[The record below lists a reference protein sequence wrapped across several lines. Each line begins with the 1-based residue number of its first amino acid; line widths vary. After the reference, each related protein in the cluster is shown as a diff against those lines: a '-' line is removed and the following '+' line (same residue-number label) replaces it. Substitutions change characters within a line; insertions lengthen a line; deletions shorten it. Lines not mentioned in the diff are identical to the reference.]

1 MAMIATVFRFGVL
14 LAAPLLSACGAPAV
28 TNAAHDAPKPEKT
41 AAADGVRT
49 LPAAEQQALAFK
61 TVFGKPEPVE
71 EARDGGFETKA
82 GKLIWQGDRAVLIT
96 VTASEGACHACAGS
110 LGIYYL
116 EPQGDGFR
124 VTGKFPE
131 AVLGDGY
138 GEAPTTWSVS
148 DKFGP
153 VPVIYSE
160 FSWQG
165 QGYTCL
171 QFDLT
176 ELRPDKPVRIARV
189 PNFYDDSDTGSEDAK
204 GKIEGKFKTIVPGK
218 SFTLHYAGAATFDET
233 WTLGADGQYKLA
245 GKTRMLTC

>member
-1 MAMIATVFRFGVL
+1 MTISRFSVL
-14 LAAPLLSACGAPAV
+14 LAALLLAACGTPAV
-28 TNAAHDAPKPEKT
+28 TNAAHDTPKPAAT
-41 AAADGVRT
+41 AVAEGVRA
-49 LPAAEQQALAFK
+49 LPVAEQQALAFK
-61 TVFGKPEPVE
+61 TVFGKAEPVE
-71 EARDGGFETKA
+71 EARGEGFETKA

-96 VTASEGACHACAGS
+96 VTESEGACHACAGS
-110 LGIYYL
+110 LGVYYL
-116 EPQGDGFR
+116 VPKGDGFQ

-131 AVLGDGY
+131 AVAGDGY
-138 GEAPTTWSVS
+138 GQAPVTWSVS

-171 QFDLT
+171 TFDLT
-176 ELRPDKPVRIARV
+176 ELRPDKPARIARV
-189 PNFYDDSDTGSEDAK
+189 PTFYDDSDTGSDEAK
-204 GKIEGKFKTIVPGK
+204 GEIEGKFKTIVPGK

>member
-1 MAMIATVFRFGVL
+1 MKASRSGAL
-14 LAAPLLSACGAPAV
+14 LAALLLAACGAPQPSNEAREMPKA
-28 TNAAHDAPKPEKT
+28 TPAPAAQ
-41 AAADGVRT
+41 GVRA
-49 LPAAEQQALAFK
+49 LPEAGQRALAFK
-61 TVFGKPEPVE
+61 TVFGKAEPVE
-71 EARDGGFETKA
+71 GEEGFETKA

-96 VTASEGACHACAGS
+96 VTASEGACHACSGS

-116 EPQGDGFR
+116 APDGDGFR

-131 AVLGDGY
+131 AVAGNGY
-138 GEAPTTWSVS
+138 GLAPTDWAVS

-160 FSWQG
+160 FGWTG

-189 PNFYDDSDTGSEDAK
+189 PIFYDDSDTGSAEAK
-204 GKIEGKFKTIVPGK
+204 GQIEGKFAGIVPGK

-233 WTLGADGQYKLA
+233 WQLQGGEYRLQ